1 MEKLAAE
8 GALSGLGLSG
18 NEAKV
23 YFALLRLKSALAG
36 EITGASGV
44 HRRNVY
50 DSLER
55 LREKGLASVTLRNN
69 RRYYTAAAPTRLLDL
84 ALEREEKIRSA
95 LPFLEGMLGSS
106 ARGEAVLVYS
116 GVAGYK
122 TLFEDILSTLPQGSV
137 WKAITAFHRIS
148 QPARPYLDFVHK
160 RRVQKRIAI
169 KALYNEDAA
178 SVMRG
183 RELAKLSFATAR
195 KALLSDKTPAGLSVY
210 GKKCALT
217 LVAEHEEPIIVIFD
231 NEFIARTFETF
242 FDALWK
248 GAKPLR

>member
-1 MEKLAAE
+1 MEKLAVE
-8 GALSGLGLSG
+8 SALSDLGLSG

-36 EITGASGV
+36 EITRGSGV

-55 LREKGLASVTLRNN
+55 LQGKGLASATVKNN
-69 RRYYTAAAPTRLLDL
+69 RRYYAAAAPTRLLDM

-106 ARGEAVLVYS
+106 AHGETVRVYS
-116 GVAGYK
+116 GIAGFK
-122 TLFEDILSTLPQGSV
+122 TLFEDILSTLPPGSV
-137 WKAITAFHRIS
+137 WKVITVFHRIS
-148 QPARPYLDFVHK
+148 QPGRSYLDFVHK
-160 RRVQKRIAI
+160 RRVQKRIAFRG
-169 KALYNEDAA
+169 LFNEDAA
-178 SVMRG
+178 GMARG
-183 RELAKLSFATAR
+183 REVAKLPFATAR
-195 KALLSDKTPAGLSVY
+195 KTPLSGKSPAGLSVY

-217 LVAEHEEPIIVIFD
+217 LAAEHEEPLIVIFD

-248 GAKPLR
+248 DAKPIR